1 MEQITMDETGKENN
15 TENWQS
21 KTLLFGALIGALV
34 GGAAYLLV
42 QRADK
47 EGGSVRMGT
56 GEGLKLGLLV
66 LGLLRQVAQL
76 GDGD

>member
-1 MEQITMDETGKENN
+1 MEETGR
-15 TENWQS
+15 ENWKS
-21 KTLLFGALIGALV
+21 KTLLFGALVGALV
-34 GGAAYLLV
+34 GVGAAYLMV

-56 GEGLKLGLLV
+56 GEGIKLGLLV